1 MLLSPAVARLGSGHA
16 APQLH
21 AEERPDVG
29 RRWRNEP
36 RRQET
41 APHAIG
47 IVFENRKA
55 TRFPARGPFPV
66 ARPEAA
72 PCLTVAGK
80 EVLVFF
86 GVATAACYD
95 NILLLTREVISSPV
109 LTIIHYFL
117 LHSEPCVLYDSAAFS
132 PTRGRS
138 CT

>member
-1 MLLSPAVARLGSGHA
+1 MLNPAMAQLGSGRSS

-36 RRQET
+36 RKQET

-55 TRFPARGPFPV
+55 TWFPAHGPLPV

-80 EVLVFF
+80 EIPVFR
-86 GVATAACYD
+86 AAVPASIKGARQSGS
-95 NILLLTREVISSPV
+95 ILLSKAV
-109 LTIIHYFL
+109 
-117 LHSEPCVLYDSAAFS
+117 
-132 PTRGRS
+132 
-138 CT
+138 